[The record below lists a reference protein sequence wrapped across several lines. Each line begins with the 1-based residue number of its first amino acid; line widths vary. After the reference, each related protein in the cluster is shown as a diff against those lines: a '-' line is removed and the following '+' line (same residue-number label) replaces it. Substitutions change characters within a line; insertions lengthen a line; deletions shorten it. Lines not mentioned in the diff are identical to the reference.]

1 MYTDI
6 VTGPFFDWGITTG
19 FLSFSIANKSATL
32 YDDGTAIFSA
42 TNMHTIALAIVKSLE
57 DPSATKNQYVYLS
70 GFQTS
75 QKQILEAAEKITGQ
89 KWAVEYATVKDLI
102 AGGNAK
108 MQKGDYFAGLVDL
121 LRGVTF
127 DTRQLGDFTDVGLW
141 NERLGLPKDDFEKS
155 VRAALDGKNA

>member
-32 YDDGTAIFSA
+32 YDNGTAIFSA

-75 QKQILEAAEKITGQ
+75 
-89 KWAVEYATVKDLI
+89 
-102 AGGNAK
+102 
-108 MQKGDYFAGLVDL
+108 
-121 LRGVTF
+121 
-127 DTRQLGDFTDVGLW
+127 
-141 NERLGLPKDDFEKS
+141 
-155 VRAALDGKNA
+155 